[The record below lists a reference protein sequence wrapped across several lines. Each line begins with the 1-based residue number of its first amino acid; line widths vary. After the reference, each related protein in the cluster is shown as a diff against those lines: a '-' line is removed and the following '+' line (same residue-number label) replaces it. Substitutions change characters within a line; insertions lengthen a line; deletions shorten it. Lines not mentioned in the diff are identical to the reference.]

1 MSVLPPVDRSALPP
15 DIRSASS
22 TVRQQYQAALSFER
36 QLVSEL
42 AKQLS
47 QTAGSSMQD
56 GPYAQLL
63 PDALADAI
71 TQAGGLGLARD
82 IVDVPAAATGGSA
95 R

>member
-1 MSVLPPVDRSALPP
+1 MISLPAIDESLLPADVRNAP
-15 DIRSASS
+15 SQ
-22 TVRQQYQAALSFER
+22 VRQQYRAALSFES

-47 QTAGSSMQD
+47 ATAGSAMED

-63 PDALADAI
+63 PDVLADAV

-82 IVDVPAAATGGSA
+82 MVDIPQGE